1 MSEND
6 SYNFVE
12 SSAANKLGDHRAL
25 LYNDEKG
32 TGEKFRPYAVPSQQW
47 LAQAIGQLKDESP

>member
-1 MSEND
+1 MLD
-6 SYNFVE
+6 VLQGRV
-12 SSAANKLGDHRAL
+12 LGDHRAL

-47 LAQAIGQLKDESP
+47 LAQAIDQLQG